1 MEEKKKQQPKTAV
14 ALSYSEHD
22 PAPKIIAS
30 GKGYLADKI
39 LNQAKESQIPIQKD
53 ETLARSLSQL
63 EVGDYIPPELY
74 QVVAEVLVF
83 VDRLD
88 GIKGKVITDDQ
99 L

>member
-1 MEEKKKQQPKTAV
+1 MEEKKKQKPKTAV
-14 ALSYSEHD
+14 ALSYSEQD

-53 ETLARSLSQL
+53 EELARSLSQL

-88 GIKGKVITDDQ
+88 RIKGKVITDDQ